1 MLTWIL
7 AKKDLR
13 LLLRDPRAM
22 VVLLAMPLIFILVL
36 GVSLGEGF
44 GQKPDDRLRV
54 SIVDLDTGFADPEA
68 SGAGATYRAGH
79 FNFLAEA
86 IRLLYFGG
94 RENEAAYYYEYLRQA
109 YGKLEDGRP
118 NPALDKPLRDFL
130 GVARFLR
137 AELVAGEAK
146 HGEALA
152 AIFLL

>member
-54 SIVDLDTGFADPEA
+54 SIVDLDKGFTDPD
-68 SGAGATYRAGH
+68 AGSNAPKLQWSKTVERDLRKPAA
-79 FNFLAEA
+79 FAWRSFPRWKKPSNWSETA
-86 IRLLYFGG
+86 
-94 RENEAAYYYEYLRQA
+94 NE
-109 YGKLEDGRP
+109 RP
-118 NPALDKPLRDFL
+118 
-130 GVARFLR
+130 
-137 AELVAGEAK
+137 
-146 HGEALA
+146 
-152 AIFLL
+152 